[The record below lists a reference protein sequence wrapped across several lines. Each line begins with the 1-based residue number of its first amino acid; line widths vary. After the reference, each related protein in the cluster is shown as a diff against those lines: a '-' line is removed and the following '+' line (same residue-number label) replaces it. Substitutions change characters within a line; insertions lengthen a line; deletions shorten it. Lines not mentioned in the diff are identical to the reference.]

1 MSIIGP
7 ILVLALMDMVNPSAI
22 AVTIYL
28 LLTSTVAHVR
38 VLSYAAGM
46 FSAYLVTGL
55 VLMLGL
61 GQVQPALESPVAYAI
76 EGAIGAVLFAYS
88 WIMPRTG
95 PGEPS
100 RRMPRSLA
108 PAALFALGV
117 TVTLVEMVTA
127 VPYLGALTLMTRAG
141 LTATQWLPILLL
153 YNVLFVTPPVA
164 LMVAYIATGRIL
176 KPYYERLGRWISR
189 NAREG
194 LSWAL
199 GAIGFLMILDAA
211 VYFEFFGLVDLPRM
225 PASEAR

>member
-1 MSIIGP
+1 MGGDVESIIGP
-7 ILVLALMDMVNPSAI
+7 ILILAPMDMVNLSAI

-46 FSAYLVTGL
+46 VSAYLVTGL

-95 PGEPS
+95 QGEPS
-100 RRMPRSLA
+100 VQTPRSLA

-117 TVTLVEMVTA
+117 TVTMVELVTA
-127 VPYLGALTLMTRAG
+127 VPYLGAITLMTRAG
-141 LTATQWLPILLL
+141 LPAAQWLPILLL
-153 YNVLFVTPPVA
+153 Y
-164 LMVAYIATGRIL
+164 MESAYL
-176 KPYYERLGRWISR
+176 
-189 NAREG
+189 
-194 LSWAL
+194 
-199 GAIGFLMILDAA
+199 AA
-211 VYFEFFGLVDLPRM
+211 
-225 PASEAR
+225 